1 MGKNSFR
8 WQDNSKENENFD
20 SIIQKLLDSSELAFN
35 SDVSK
40 SPYYKNI
47 RINKF
52 FSENQTYSIGEKN
65 IKYNVVKYRFDKID
79 IKNESSLLNE
89 DSHSENSGFIIV
101 YEKDNKVNYIIDKYS
116 GSLSILRNYLN
127 YTGKEEIVD
136 NKINVT
142 SDFIIWL
149 INKVYNGS
157 NSYEP
162 DGEETNESQISIDS
176 VIGFKGD
183 TDDNISKL
191 TADGDTVMK
200 LMSSLTFLL
209 ESKNMVFIKLKIK
222 TTNHRSIVFKLHLNG
237 SVNIEINNYKGKF
250 RSEFTDEESI
260 VFNLFL
266 LVYLEILP
274 ILNTWYNEEKNDLNW
289 NDHKYDEF
297 LNTLSEDIINR
308 IDSARFSNEP

>member
-8 WQDNSKENENFD
+8 WQENPDNNENLNT
-20 SIIQKLLDSSELAFN
+20 IIGKLLSNSEMSFN
-35 SDVSK
+35 LDETK
-40 SPYYKNI
+40 SPYYENINITKVYDKNQNYTI
-47 RINKF
+47 KEVNIN
-52 FSENQTYSIGEKN
+52 
-65 IKYNVVKYRFDKID
+65 YNVFSYHFDKID
-79 IKNESSLLNE
+79 IKNENSLLNE
-89 DSHSENSGFIIV
+89 DTRSENNGFIII

-127 YTGKEEIVD
+127 YTGKEEIID

-162 DGEETNESQISIDS
+162 DGDETNENQISIDS

-222 TTNHRSIVFKLHLNG
+222 TLNHRSIVFK
-237 SVNIEINNYKGKF
+237 
-250 RSEFTDEESI
+250 
-260 VFNLFL
+260 
-266 LVYLEILP
+266 
-274 ILNTWYNEEKNDLNW
+274 
-289 NDHKYDEF
+289 
-297 LNTLSEDIINR
+297 
-308 IDSARFSNEP
+308 

>member
-8 WQDNSKENENFD
+8 WQENPDINENLNT
-20 SIIQKLLDSSELAFN
+20 IIGKLLSNSEMSFN
-35 SDVSK
+35 LDETK
-40 SPYYKNI
+40 SPYYENINITKVYDKNQNYTI
-47 RINKF
+47 KEENIN
-52 FSENQTYSIGEKN
+52 
-65 IKYNVVKYRFDKID
+65 YNVFSYHFDKID
-79 IKNESSLLNE
+79 IKNENSLLNE
-89 DSHSENSGFIIV
+89 DTRSENNGFIII

-127 YTGKEEIVD
+127 YTGKEEIID

-162 DGEETNESQISIDS
+162 DGDETNENQISIDS

-222 TTNHRSIVFKLHLNG
+222 TLNHRSIVFKLHLNG

-250 RSEFTDEESI
+250 RNEYDDERI

-266 LVYLEILP
+266 LIYLEILP
-274 ILNTWYNEEKNDLNW
+274 ILNTWYNEEKNNMQW
-289 NDHKYDEF
+289 NDDKYDEF
-297 LNTLSEDIINR
+297 LSTLSDDIIER
-308 IDSARFSNEP
+308 IDSARSPN